1 MRIDLVGA
9 GIVGQAILKAHLDAG
24 LEVWLSDVDKE
35 QVSRAIQRL
44 DLPSDRKGEI
54 AQRGELFEV
63 QFFGEKRSIDS
74 PTIVIESI
82 AEKLS
87 IKQAFFQSAS
97 KHFGDNAILCSNTST
112 LRVGEFAIEHDIASR
127 VCGMHF
133 FMPVDQRPAVEIVRT
148 QTTESNVIQHC
159 INHAKRIGKRPI
171 VVTDSPGFIVNRLLS
186 PYLNQSLLLLAHGA
200 NHERIK
206 RASLEFGMPL
216 SPLELIDW
224 IGTRTM
230 FDAGRAFWQAFPSR
244 LEPSPIVPKLI
255 KRKRL
260 GRTKGGGLYDYD
272 NDKRSCELA
281 AEAKTIVEEYALERM
296 DFSDSELIDLLSVPM
311 WIEARLAIQEG
322 VAESA
327 DQIQEA
333 MQGGLGYRNE
343 LGWNGFFAALG
354 TKPNRNRDTKV
365 VTNVQVDAI
374 HLAKSAPDLRK
385 LPSTCHL

>member
-74 PTIVIESI
+74 PPIVIESI

-97 KHFGDNAILCSNTST
+97 KHFGDDAILCSNTST

-206 RASLEFGMPL
+206 RAALEFGMPL

-281 AEAKTIVEEYALERM
+281 AEAKTIVEEYALKRM